1 MDPQWIEAL
10 KEVLQGEL
18 KRELAPVHEKLDRM
32 DSRLENVENRL
43 ENVENRLEN
52 VETRMENMEG
62 RMENM
67 EGRME
72 NMEGRLENMEN
83 QMDTMQTQ
91 LDRIECTQNE
101 DVIAVLRQMNQKTT
115 DRFERSDSQMRVLND
130 RLFTVEADVRKL
142 QQS

>member
-52 VETRMENMEG
+52 VET